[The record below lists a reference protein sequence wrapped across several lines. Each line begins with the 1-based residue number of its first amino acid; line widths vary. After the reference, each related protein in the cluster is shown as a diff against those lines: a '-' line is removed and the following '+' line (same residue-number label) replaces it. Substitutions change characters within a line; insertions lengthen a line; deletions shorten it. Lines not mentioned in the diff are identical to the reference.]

1 MYVNSLFGALTLA
14 SIAWG
19 AILMITA
26 GCNNFTGMAICRFLL
41 GCFEGIMITTLA
53 GNS

>member
-1 MYVNSLFGALTLA
+1 MHVICLFGALTFA

-26 GCNNFTGMAICRFLL
+26 ACNNFTGMAICRFLL
-41 GCFEGIMITTLA
+41 GCFEGITIP
-53 GNS
+53 